1 MNALH
6 WVDCTMDAHG
16 QAILDIFNHAIVHTT
31 ALFDLK
37 PRSELDMLQWFT
49 IKEDKNWPVLGLE
62 DEAGQLRAF
71 ATYGAFRAH
80 AAYGQTMEHS
90 VYVHPDHQGQG
101 LGRAVL
107 SRLMDHAWQHDVHVL
122 VGVIE
127 SGNTASIALH
137 RKLGFVHSGTLRE
150 VGRKFDRWL
159 DVDLYQHNRP

>member
-1 MNALH
+1 MNALN

-16 QAILDIFNHAIVHTT
+16 QAILDIFNHAILHTT

-37 PRSELDMLQWFT
+37 PRSELDMLHWFT

-101 LGRAVL
+101 LGHAVL
-107 SRLMDHAWQHDVHVL
+107 SRLMDHAWRHDVHVL

-127 SGNTASIALH
+127 SGNAASIALH

-159 DVDLYQHNRP
+159 DVDLYQCNRP